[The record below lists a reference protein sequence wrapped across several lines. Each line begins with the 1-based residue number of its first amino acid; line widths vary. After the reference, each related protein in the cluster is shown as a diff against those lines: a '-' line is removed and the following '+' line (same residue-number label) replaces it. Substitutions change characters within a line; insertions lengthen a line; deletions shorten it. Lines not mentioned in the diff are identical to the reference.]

1 MLRCSPVLGS
11 FHVLQ
16 PGGVKFLE
24 GTHFYHDPGG
34 GLIFFAYGQGGQEIF
49 LPSRS
54 SPR

>member
-16 PGGVKFLE
+16 PGEVKFLE
-24 GTHFYHDPGG
+24 GAHFYHDPGG
-34 GLIFFAYGQGGQEIF
+34 LDIFCIWSGGQEIF